1 MQKAVFVEQTM
12 KYTRINLLFLDDL
25 RFLEILES
33 HNKLL
38 NSFIDL
44 VRLSCKYV
52 LEILISSLVDF
63 LSALGR

>member
-1 MQKAVFVEQTM
+1 MQ
-12 KYTRINLLFLDDL
+12 YTRINLLFLDDL

-44 VRLSCKYV
+44 MWLSCKYV
-52 LEILISSLVDF
+52 LEILISSLVNF
-63 LSALGR
+63 LGALSR

>member
-1 MQKAVFVEQTM
+1 MQ
-12 KYTRINLLFLDDL
+12 YTGINLLFLDDL
-25 RFLEILES
+25 RFLEILEG

-44 VRLSCKYV
+44 MWFSCKYV
-52 LEILISSLVDF
+52 LEILISSLVNF

>member
-1 MQKAVFVEQTM
+1 M

-44 VRLSCKYV
+44 VWLSCKYV
-52 LEILISSLVDF
+52 LEIFISGLVNF
-63 LSALGR
+63 LGALGR

>member
-1 MQKAVFVEQTM
+1 MQ
-12 KYTRINLLFLDDL
+12 YTRINLLFLDDL

-44 VRLSCKYV
+44 MWFSCKYV
-52 LEILISSLVDF
+52 LEILISSLVNF

>member
-1 MQKAVFVEQTM
+1 MQ
-12 KYTRINLLFLDDL
+12 YTCINLLFLDDL
-25 RFLEILES
+25 RFLKILES

-44 VRLSCKYV
+44 MWFSCKYV
-52 LEILISSLVDF
+52 LEILISSLVNF

>member
-1 MQKAVFVEQTM
+1 MQ
-12 KYTRINLLFLDDL
+12 YTCINLLFLDDL

-44 VRLSCKYV
+44 MWFSCKYV
-52 LEILISSLVDF
+52 LEILISSLVNF